1 MLSTF
6 HDFQTLKAPTLPKR
20 FLRTLDVGAYPDSQ
34 AASTPVFRR
43 VCGLCSLQEWCWPV
57 GMDESD
63 LQRLHDIIQHSDLL
77 PAGEHLFRTGD
88 RFTAIY
94 AVRSGCIKSY
104 TTDLNGHEQ
113 VRDFHLPGELLG
125 FDAVYP
131 ERHHFNAVVLK
142 PASVC
147 VVAYQDVAELS
158 REFPG
163 LHTQILALLSR
174 DFARQQMCVEGFD
187 ATQQIAI
194 FLFDIERR
202 LRRQYDSGYEF
213 DLPMSHEDVA
223 NYLRFSPETVS
234 RVITKL
240 QHAGVIQ
247 ADRRHIRILD
257 VARLEKLAQ
266 GIRPAQSLPSA

>member
-1 MLSTF
+1 MGVY
-6 HDFQTLKAPTLPKR
+6 A
-20 FLRTLDVGAYPDSQ
+20 DSR

-57 GMDESD
+57 GMSVTD
-63 LQRLHDIIQHSDLL
+63 LERLHQIIQHSDSL
-77 PAGEHLFRTGD
+77 PVGHHLFRSGD

-94 AVRSGCIKSY
+94 AVRSGCLKSY
-104 TTDLNGHEQ
+104 TVDLNGHEQ
-113 VRDFHLPGELLG
+113 IRDFHLPGELLG

-131 ERHHFNAVVLK
+131 ERHRFNAVVVKL
-142 PASVC
+142 ASVC
-147 VVAYQDVAELS
+147 IVPYQDVAELS

-187 ATQQIAI
+187 ARQQVAI
-194 FLFDIERR
+194 FLFDIEHR
-202 LRRQYDSGYEF
+202 LRRHYNAGYEF
-213 DLPMSHEDVA
+213 DLPMSHEDIA

-240 QHAGVIQ
+240 QQSGIIA
-247 ADRRHIRILD
+247 AERRHIRILD
-257 VARLEKLAQ
+257 VARLERVARGAQ
-266 GIRPAQSLPSA
+266 

>member
-1 MLSTF
+1 MGTYAES
-6 HDFQTLKAPTLPKR
+6 R
-20 FLRTLDVGAYPDSQ
+20 

-57 GMDESD
+57 GMGESD
-63 LQRLHDIIQHSDLL
+63 LTRLHDIIQKSDPI
-77 PAGEHLFRTGD
+77 PAGHHLFRTGD

-94 AVRSGCIKSY
+94 AVRGGCIKSY

-131 ERHHFNAVVLK
+131 ERHHFSAVVIK
-142 PASVC
+142 PAAVC
-147 VVAYQDVAELS
+147 IVPYQDVAELS

-163 LHTQILALLSR
+163 LHAQILALLSR

-187 ATQQIAI
+187 AKQQIAI

-202 LRRQYDSGYEF
+202 LRRQYDAGYDF
-213 DLPMSHEDVA
+213 DLPMSHEEIA

-240 QHAGVIQ
+240 QQSRVIH

-257 VARLEKLAQ
+257 VAQLEKVAQ
-266 GIRPAQSLPSA
+266 GVRTEPGVSTE

>member
-1 MLSTF
+1 MTA
-6 HDFQTLKAPTLPKR
+6 HADLP
-20 FLRTLDVGAYPDSQ
+20 

-57 GMDESD
+57 GMAESD
-63 LQRLHDIIQHSDLL
+63 LSRLHDIIQHSDSLSV
-77 PAGEHLFRTGD
+77 GEHLFRRGD

-131 ERHHFNAVVLK
+131 ERHHFSAVVLK
-142 PASVC
+142 TASVC
-147 VVAYQDVAELS
+147 IVPYQDVAELS
-158 REFPG
+158 HEFPG

-174 DFARQQMCVEGFD
+174 DFARQQMCIEGFD
-187 ATQQIAI
+187 AKQQLAI

-202 LRRQYDSGYEF
+202 LRRHFDAGYEF
-213 DLPMSHEDVA
+213 DLPMSHEDIA
-223 NYLRFSPETVS
+223 NYLRFSAETVS
-234 RVITKL
+234 RVISSL
-240 QHAGVIQ
+240 QKAGVID

-257 VARLEKLAQ
+257 IAHLEQISQGGRL
-266 GIRPAQSLPSA
+266 